1 MNKLEVAAPSKGSSG
16 ALAKHQDKREREF
29 AEGLLRVGRKQNS
42 AADPKSIMRHEMV
55 AAESRKRG
63 VRFLPLQVLRPI
75 FRRLI
80 CNAQNSGGGEM
91 SNMNRKSYGGP
102 VCW

>member
-42 AADPKSIMRHEMV
+42 AADPKSIMRHEMA

-75 FRRLI
+75 FQAADL
-80 CNAQNSGGGEM
+80 
-91 SNMNRKSYGGP
+91 
-102 VCW
+102 